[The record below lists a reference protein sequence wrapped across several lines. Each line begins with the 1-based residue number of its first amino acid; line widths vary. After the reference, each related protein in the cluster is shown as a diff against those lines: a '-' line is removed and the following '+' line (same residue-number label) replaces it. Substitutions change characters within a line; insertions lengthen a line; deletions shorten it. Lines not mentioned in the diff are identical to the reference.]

1 MKTLTALIGAIPISF
16 VRVRYRP
23 RTDDA
28 TPVQANPEPLP
39 RATDWQTDQRANTEL
54 AAATMFYLLNR

>member
-1 MKTLTALIGAIPISF
+1 MKILSALVGAIPISF
-16 VRVRYRP
+16 VRVRYRL

-28 TPVQANPEPLP
+28 TPVRSKLEPLP
-39 RATDWQTDQRANTEL
+39 RATDWQTDQRADTEL